1 VLTRNRGILGRMHET
16 TEGRPIT
23 NLPRR
28 VPGGSGSFGGVAFQF
43 LRAIR
48 RVDETVL
55 VEVAAASH
63 PSEPSALVRL
73 FEAVSRHGVAQLS
86 LGNTICRAK
95 PTAWEPEARAIV
107 FELHRGMGQ
116 SPAPPG
122 GAPSST
128 SHAEAAP

>member
-1 VLTRNRGILGRMHET
+1 VLTPNRGTLACMHET
-16 TEGRPIT
+16 IEGRPAN

-55 VEVAAASH
+55 VEVAASSH
-63 PSEPSALVRL
+63 PSEPSALVQL
-73 FEAVSRHGVAQLS
+73 FEAVARHGVAQLS
-86 LGNTICRAK
+86 LGSTICRAR

-107 FELHRGMGQ
+107 FELHR
-116 SPAPPG
+116 
-122 GAPSST
+122 
-128 SHAEAAP
+128 HA